1 MKKCALRKMLAV
13 LACAAVPVM
22 PAHASQKIS
31 DDIELSGLLEAEAS
45 YADTD
50 AGDSSDIV
58 LATLELGIDAEIA
71 EWLSAHVLFLY
82 EEDETDGIEVDE
94 AFVTLSPGDS
104 GFFVNAGRFAQGIG
118 AFPSWMITD
127 PLTLELGETTQK
139 SSVALGWGNETVE
152 ALVSVYKGD
161 VQKSDEDHVNT
172 WVGSLNVAGA
182 VGELECEA
190 GVSYTNN
197 IADSDTLVEDFDGIP
212 TTGFVGGYSGYLL
225 VGLGPVI
232 LSGEYLSATDEFSDG
247 ARAGNRPSAWN
258 VEFFWDFPSPL
269 ALAARVGGAHEFDID
284 NQYGAVVSWE
294 LYGGVAIGAEYLR
307 NENADDTSEDVL
319 TLQLAAEL

>member
-1 MKKCALRKMLAV
+1 MKKRSFGKMLAV
-13 LACAAVPVM
+13 LVCAAVPAM
-22 PAHASQKIS
+22 PAQASQKIS

-45 YADTD
+45 YADGD
-50 AGDSSDIV
+50 MGDSSDIV
-58 LATLELGIDAEIA
+58 LATLELGLDAEIA
-71 EWLSAHVLFLY
+71 EWISAHVLFLY

-139 SSVALGWGNETVE
+139 SSVAFGWENDTVR

-161 VQKSDEDHVNT
+161 VRKSDEDHVNT
-172 WVGSLNVAGA
+172 WVGSLNIGGA
-182 VGELECEA
+182 VGDLDCEA

-197 IADSDTLVEDFDGIP
+197 IADSDTLVEDFDGVP
-212 TTGFVGGYSGYLL
+212 TTSFIGGYSGYLVVA
-225 VGLGPVI
+225 VGSVSLG
-232 LSGEYLSATDEFSDG
+232 GEYLSATDEFSDG
-247 ARAGNRPSAWN
+247 ARVGSRPGAWN
-258 VEFFWDFPSPL
+258 VEFVWDMPSQL
-269 ALAARVGGAHEFDID
+269 ALVARVGGAHEFDID
-284 NQYGAVVSWE
+284 NQYGAAVSWGLHE
-294 LYGGVAIGAEYLR
+294 GVSIGAEYLR

>member
-294 LYGGVAIGAEYLR
+294 LYDGVAIGAEYLR

>member
-13 LACAAVPVM
+13 LACAAVPAM
-22 PAHASQKIS
+22 PVEASQKIS

-71 EWLSAHVLFLY
+71 EWLSAQVLFLY

-172 WVGSLNVAGA
+172 WVGSLNIAGA
-182 VGELECEA
+182 VGDLECEA

-294 LYGGVAIGAEYLR
+294 LYEGVSIGAEYLR
-307 NENADDTSEDVL
+307 NENADDTSEDVW